1 MSAVFALRILDR
13 GGWELENKVDA
24 GKIQSKLIE
33 NRSDPRNCVP
43 ALSSNS
49 ELDILAFM

>member
-1 MSAVFALRILDR
+1 MSAVFALRMLGR
-13 GGWELENKVDA
+13 GGWEFQDKVDA
-24 GKIQSKLIE
+24 GEEQSKLRE